1 MWKKWITLRSDAEPR
16 AELQQVCLLTHST
29 LSWRLLH
36 RSVRPG
42 SQNGDIAAA
51 TWTQHTHKQTRQ
63 AAKKPS
69 HSQRLPASSHMTS
82 GVSTL
87 QRSDLERELS
97 INRKRFREG
106 FDHVI
111 ITSAKDVMF
120 SPTSVCWSVG
130 LSDGWHKNYRMIP
143 PHWWFRV
150 PGPGSRVPGPGVR
163 LGGFL
168 PFLII
173 FQATT
178 HQAWWQISGE
188 SGDLYLWVNKGTVES
203 WRSYTLYWE
212 CVNIVYSAW
221 MSNGCSGQLFCGLNT
236 HNNNTDALRLV
247 WSLLSV
253 MCYEQIELLLVQL
266 FCDVQVGS
274 AVRMCGGSLSPSFWS
289 GCLMP
294 FWMWNIAGRHKTH
307 QQRVCCM
314 YNASEE
320 YYHFSSETANIQPVN
335 SHHDCDN
342 LILQP
347 EW

>member
-69 HSQRLPASSHMTS
+69 HSRRLPASSHMTS

-150 PGPGSRVPGPGVR
+150 PGPGFRVPAWDWVVFCHFWSFFRQR
-163 LGGFL
+163 LIRPDDRYQVSQVTCIYEWIRG
-168 PFLII
+168 
-173 FQATT
+173 
-178 HQAWWQISGE
+178 
-188 SGDLYLWVNKGTVES
+188 
-203 WRSYTLYWE
+203 
-212 CVNIVYSAW
+212 
-221 MSNGCSGQLFCGLNT
+221 
-236 HNNNTDALRLV
+236 
-247 WSLLSV
+247 LLSH
-253 MCYEQIELLLVQL
+253 
-266 FCDVQVGS
+266 
-274 AVRMCGGSLSPSFWS
+274 GGVIHSTESVLILCILPE
-289 GCLMP
+289 CP
-294 FWMWNIAGRHKTH
+294 TVA
-307 QQRVCCM
+307 Q
-314 YNASEE
+314 
-320 YYHFSSETANIQPVN
+320 VN
-335 SHHDCDN
+335 SFVG
-342 LILQP
+342 
-347 EW
+347 